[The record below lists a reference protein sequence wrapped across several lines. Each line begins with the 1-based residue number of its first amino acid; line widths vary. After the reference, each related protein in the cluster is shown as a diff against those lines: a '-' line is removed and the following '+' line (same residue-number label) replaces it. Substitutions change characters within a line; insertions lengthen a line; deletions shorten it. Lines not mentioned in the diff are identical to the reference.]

1 LRLGR
6 MVGATGLRRLIEFID
21 EDGGG
26 QVTIAKEAYRLI
38 DYFQC

>member
-6 MVGATGLRRLIEFID
+6 MVAQRVWIEFID

>member
-1 LRLGR
+1 MARPHG
-6 MVGATGLRRLIEFID
+6 GATGLSRFIDFID
-21 EDGGG
+21 ENGGG